1 MEQLRVVDLAKTMGV
16 TPRELIFKLRSIGV
30 TVSSEEDVL
39 DLATVRA
46 IITGETLARRP
57 REVIQR
63 REKITE
69 ETATASAHER
79 LARRRKRQVVETD
92 HEIREVITE
101 KEPEKEKGDAKAAV
115 KPAAEVE
122 TTEEAVAA
130 VEVAPEADVKT
141 TEVETEPAD
150 EAPAADE
157 SETPAEVE
165 AAPATDEPETSATV
179 PQAGEVAAVK
189 PEPSLSEEEFTA
201 ERPQTDETKAKR
213 IQPARARTP
222 LEKTLREL
230 SPDEIRQRLQAQKE
244 AEKRRKAERAAGK
257 TRPGSSRKAKAAAD
271 AKEIRDLL
279 NKFEEQKVKAPA
291 DGATTAPSRPGQR
304 PGQRPPG
311 AGQRLSKKARKRQ
324 QKQEATRRTAP
335 VPRPTRTVEFRE
347 GVKPEGPVIL
357 SEMVTVRELAEK
369 LNVTA
374 KDLLAMLIQRGMMV
388 TTNQALPHELAE
400 EICTELEVDAMVA
413 TAEELVDFQRE
424 EAVETTGPLE
434 ARPPVVTVM
443 GHVDHGKTSLLDAL
457 RSSRVAESEAGGITQ
472 HVGASKIQAED
483 GRVVV
488 FIDTPGH
495 EAFTQMRA
503 RGAQVTDIVILV
515 VAADD
520 GVMPQ
525 TKEAINHARAANVP
539 LIVAMNKI
547 DKNNASPDKVKTQLS
562 EVEVLVEDW
571 GGDVPCVPVSAK
583 TQEGIPEL
591 LDMILLVAELKEL
604 KATAE
609 GDARGIIL
617 EARKEKGRGIVAT
630 VVIQHGTLEIGDSF
644 FCGSTWGR
652 VRALADENGQRVDM
666 AGPSDPVEV
675 MGFDGV
681 PNAGDVLQ
689 GVESEEKA
697 LEVASFRKLKERE
710 ESFASHRKVSLEN
723 LFDHI
728 SAGDQKELNVVIK
741 ADVQGS
747 VEVLREAMAG
757 LGTDE
762 VTINVLHG
770 SVGAVTTNDVML
782 ATASNAIIIGFNVRP
797 ERTAKNLAETEKV
810 DIRLYTVIYNLIDD
824 IKKAMVG
831 LLDPEFKEEELG
843 RAEVREVFKVP
854 KVGSI
859 AGSHVLEGL
868 IRRDAKIRLL
878 RDNIVIHEGSIGS
891 LRRFKD
897 DASEV
902 RQGFECGI
910 GLERYND
917 IKEGDIIEAYKMVE
931 IDREL

>member
-1 MEQLRVVDLAKTMGV
+1 M
-16 TPRELIFKLRSIGV
+16 
-30 TVSSEEDVL
+30 
-39 DLATVRA
+39 
-46 IITGETLARRP
+46 
-57 REVIQR
+57 
-63 REKITE
+63 
-69 ETATASAHER
+69 
-79 LARRRKRQVVETD
+79 
-92 HEIREVITE
+92 
-101 KEPEKEKGDAKAAV
+101 
-115 KPAAEVE
+115 
-122 TTEEAVAA
+122 
-130 VEVAPEADVKT
+130 
-141 TEVETEPAD
+141 
-150 EAPAADE
+150 
-157 SETPAEVE
+157 
-165 AAPATDEPETSATV
+165 
-179 PQAGEVAAVK
+179 
-189 PEPSLSEEEFTA
+189 
-201 ERPQTDETKAKR
+201 
-213 IQPARARTP
+213 
-222 LEKTLREL
+222 
-230 SPDEIRQRLQAQKE
+230 
-244 AEKRRKAERAAGK
+244 
-257 TRPGSSRKAKAAAD
+257 
-271 AKEIRDLL
+271 
-279 NKFEEQKVKAPA
+279 
-291 DGATTAPSRPGQR
+291 
-304 PGQRPPG
+304 
-311 AGQRLSKKARKRQ
+311 SKKARKRQ

-335 VPRPTRTVEFRE
+335 VPRPTRTVEFRD
-347 GVKPEGPVIL
+347 GVKPEGPIIL

-424 EAVETTGPLE
+424 EAVETTGPME

-472 HVGASKIQAED
+472 HVGASKIQTED

-488 FIDTPGH
+488 FVDTPGH

-503 RGAQVTDIVILV
+503 RGAQITDIVILV

-525 TKEAINHARAANVP
+525 TKEAINHARAAKVP

-630 VVIQHGTLEIGDSF
+630 VVIQHGTLEIGDPF

-652 VRALADENGQRVDM
+652 VRALADENGRRIDSG
-666 AGPSDPVEV
+666 GPSDPVEV

-689 GVESEEKA
+689 CVESEEKA
-697 LEVASFRKLKERE
+697 LEVASFRRLKERE

-868 IRRDAKIRLL
+868 IRRDAKVRLL

-931 IDREL
+931 IEREL